1 MTVHQR
7 ICDRQGQELINRE
20 EEFETNFDM
29 GYGIS
34 GRIPQPVAQSD
45 PSHPKWSFSRSG
57 QVSGG
62 VSLYFMAFVEAL
74 CLGTKMFQDVSRAA
88 DAAEIS
94 WNFPALGG
102 FRRRLVSLCVG
113 QKHKICSGLDSCIRM
128 VRLSEIISGHLPS
141 RNPQL

>member
-1 MTVHQR
+1 MTHQR

-34 GRIPQPVAQSD
+34 GRIPQPAQSE

-94 WNFPALGG
+94 
-102 FRRRLVSLCVG
+102 
-113 QKHKICSGLDSCIRM
+113 
-128 VRLSEIISGHLPS
+128 
-141 RNPQL
+141 